1 MPVGKDQTDSTSSP
15 MSDFIHRF
23 RDLLARYQ
31 ASETTVLILMASA
44 VGLSTGFGAL
54 FFSLLVDQATEF
66 FFGYSQTVLGGMT
79 PFGSKLWIVI
89 IPALGGALVGPIVYN
104 YARETKGHGVPEV
117 MSAVALRGG
126 IIRPRVAAAKAIASA
141 ICLGSG
147 GSAGRE
153 GPIVQIG
160 SAIGSAI
167 GQVFK
172 MSADRVRILVGC
184 GAAAG
189 ISAIFNAPIAGVMF
203 SLEIILGDFAVKTF
217 SPVVISA
224 VVASIVTHTFVGNYP
239 AFEVPAYHLVSAWEV
254 PLYVLLGL
262 FCGLV
267 AYVFTRTLYK
277 TEDFFD
283 KLKINGWTKPIVGG
297 LFLGGIGFF
306 FPQVFSGG
314 YDAIQVALEGKM
326 VLWLLAVLILA
337 KIVATNLTLGS
348 GNSGGI
354 FAPSLFMGAV
364 AGGAFG
370 EIVHTLFPQVTAT
383 SGAYALVGMA
393 AVVAGTTHA
402 PMTAFLIIFEMT
414 HDYRII
420 LPLMLACVFGTLVA
434 RRLSANSIYT
444 WKLARRGIR
453 LFRGRDINV
462 LARHTVAEVMRT
474 DFETIPMYLTLH
486 EILRRMEQG
495 SQYDFPVVD
504 GDGNLFGTLSFQ
516 DIRRLLTSQEA
527 DTLIIASDIAY
538 TDPPIVH
545 PGDTLDVAL
554 DKFALRDV
562 GFIPV
567 MEPGLGGRLV
577 GILRRYDLTQYYN
590 RKLVENLSEG

>member
-1 MPVGKDQTDSTSSP
+1 MTAIDF
-15 MSDFIHRF
+15 MSDFINKVREF
-23 RDLLARYQ
+23 LIRQRM
-31 ASETTVLILMASA
+31 SETTVLILLASA
-44 VGLSTGFGAL
+44 VGLCTGFGAL
-54 FFSLLVDQATEF
+54 FFSLLVDRATEF
-66 FFGYSQTVLGGMT
+66 FFGYSKTILDGIT
-79 PFGSKLWIVI
+79 SSGSRLWIPI
-89 IPALGGALVGPIVYN
+89 IPALGGALVGPIVYRF
-104 YARETKGHGVPEV
+104 AKETKGHGVPEV

-126 IIRPRVAAAKAIASA
+126 IIRPRVAAAKAVASA

-160 SAIGSAI
+160 SAIGSMI

-172 MSADRVRILVGC
+172 MSADRVKILVGC

-203 SLEIILGDFAVKTF
+203 SLEVILGDFAIKTF
-217 SPVVISA
+217 SPVVISS

-254 PLYVLLGL
+254 PLYVLLGI
-262 FCGLV
+262 FGGMV
-267 AYVFTRTLYK
+267 AYIFTWSLYK
-277 TEDFFD
+277 AEDFFD
-283 KLKINGWTKPIVGG
+283 NLKIKDWTKPMLGG
-297 LFLGGIGFF
+297 LLLGGVGFF
-306 FPQVFSGG
+306 YPQVFSGG
-314 YDAIQVALEGKM
+314 YEAIQVALEGKM
-326 VLWLLAVLILA
+326 ALGLLGILILA

-364 AGGAFG
+364 AGGAYG
-370 EIVHTLFPQVTAT
+370 EIVHRLFPQITAT

-393 AVVAGTTHA
+393 VVVAGTTHA

-434 RRLSANSIYT
+434 RRLSNESIYT
-444 WKLARRGIR
+444 WKLVRQGIR

-474 DFETIPMYLTLH
+474 EFESIPMYLTLH
-486 EILRRMEQG
+486 EIFRRMEEG

-504 GDGNLFGTLSFQ
+504 GDGRLVGTLSFQ
-516 DIRRLLTSQEA
+516 DIRRLLTRTDV
-527 DTLIIASDIAY
+527 DTLIIASDIAHA
-538 TDPPIVH
+538 DPPIVR
-545 PGDTLDVAL
+545 PDDTLDIAL
-554 DKFALRDV
+554 DKFGLRDV

-567 MEPGLGGRLV
+567 VEDGPSRRLV
-577 GILRRYDLTQYYN
+577 GILRRTDLTHYYN
-590 RKLVENLSEG
+590 RQLVENLTQE

>member
-1 MPVGKDQTDSTSSP
+1 MSAGGSARY
-15 MSDFIHRF
+15 MSDFIQKIRRF
-23 RDLLARYQ
+23 LVRQR
-31 ASETTVLILMASA
+31 ASETTVLILLASA
-44 VGLSTGFGAL
+44 VGLGTGFGAL
-54 FFSLLVDQATEF
+54 FFSLLVDRASEF
-66 FFGYSQTVLGGMT
+66 FFGYSKSILSGMT
-79 PFGSKLWIVI
+79 PYGWKLWIPI
-89 IPALGGALVGPIVYN
+89 IPALGGALVGPIVYRF
-104 YARETKGHGVPEV
+104 AKETKGHGVPEV

-160 SAIGSAI
+160 SAIGSMI
-167 GQVFK
+167 GQTFK
-172 MSADRVRILVGC
+172 MSADRVKILVGC

-203 SLEIILGDFAVKTF
+203 SLEVILGDFAVKTF
-217 SPVVISA
+217 SPVVISS
-224 VVASIVTHTFVGNYP
+224 VVASIITHTFVGNYP

-254 PLYVLLGL
+254 PLYVLLGI
-262 FCGLV
+262 FGGMV
-267 AYVFTRTLYK
+267 AYLFTWSLYK
-277 TEDFFD
+277 AEDFFD
-283 KLKINGWTKPIVGG
+283 KLQITDWTKPMLGG
-297 LFLGGIGFF
+297 LLLGGVGFF

-314 YDAIQVALEGKM
+314 YEAIQAALEGHM
-326 VLWLLAVLILA
+326 VLWLLGVLILA

-370 EIVHTLFPQVTAT
+370 EIVHRLLPQVTAT

-434 RRLSANSIYT
+434 RRLSTNSIYT
-444 WKLARRGIR
+444 WKLVRQGIH

-462 LARHTVAEVMRT
+462 LAQHTVAEVMRT
-474 DFETIPMYLTLH
+474 EYESIPMYLTLH
-486 EILRRMEQG
+486 EIFRRMEEG

-504 GDGNLFGTLSFQ
+504 GDGRLVGTLSFQ
-516 DIRRLLTSQEA
+516 DIRRLLTSKDV
-527 DTLIIASDIAY
+527 DTLIIASDIAH
-538 TDPPIVH
+538 TH
-545 PGDTLDVAL
+545 PRVVRRGDTLDIAF
-554 DKFALRDV
+554 DKFGLRDV

-567 MEPGLGGRLV
+567 VEDDTSMRLI
-577 GILRRYDLTQYYN
+577 GILRRSDLTHYYN
-590 RKLVENLSEG
+590 RQLVENLTRE

>member
-1 MPVGKDQTDSTSSP
+1 MPK
-15 MSDFIHRF
+15 FIQRIVNLVAH
-23 RDLLARYQ
+23 YQ
-31 ASETTVLILMASA
+31 PSETTILILLASV

-54 FFSLLVDQATEF
+54 IFSLLVDRATEF
-66 FFGYSQTVLGGMT
+66 FFGYSETILGGMI
-79 PFGSKLWIVI
+79 PFGGRYWIVI

-104 YARETKGHGVPEV
+104 FARETKGHGVPEV

-126 IIRPRVAAAKAIASA
+126 IIRPRVAVAKAIASA

-160 SAIGSAI
+160 SAIGSSI

-172 MSADRVRILVGC
+172 MSANRVKILVGC

-217 SPVVISA
+217 SPVVISS

-239 AFEVPAYHLVSAWEV
+239 AFEVPAYHLVSAWEL
-254 PLYVLLGL
+254 PLYILLGI
-262 FCGLV
+262 FGGLV
-267 AYVFTRTLYK
+267 AYLFTWSLYK
-277 TEDFFD
+277 AEDFFD
-283 KLKINGWTKPIVGG
+283 NLKITGWTKPIIGG
-297 LFLGGIGFF
+297 LLLGILGFF

-314 YDAIQVALEGKM
+314 YEAIQAALEGKII
-326 VLWLLAVLILA
+326 LWLLAALIVA
-337 KIVATNLTLGS
+337 KILATNLTLGS

-370 EIVHTLFPQVTAT
+370 EIVHRLFPQVTAT
-383 SGAYALVGMA
+383 SGAYSLVGMA

-420 LPLMLACVFGTLVA
+420 LPLMVACVFGTLVA
-434 RRLSANSIYT
+434 RKLSKDSIYT
-444 WKLARRGIR
+444 WKLVRQGIR

-462 LARHTVAEVMRT
+462 LARHKVSEVMKT
-474 DFETIPMYLTLH
+474 DFESIPMYLTLH
-486 EILRRMEQG
+486 EIFRRMEGG

-504 GDGNLFGTLSFQ
+504 GDGGLVGTLSFQ
-516 DIRRLLTSQEA
+516 DIRRLLTSREVDA
-527 DTLIIASDIAY
+527 LIIASDIAH

-545 PGDTLDVAL
+545 PEDTLDVVL
-554 DKFALRDV
+554 NKFGLRDV

-567 MEPGLGGRLV
+567 VESGRGGRLV
-577 GILRRYDLTQYYN
+577 GILRQDDCTQYYN
-590 RKLVENLSEG
+590 QKLVENLTQE